1 MFFPRI
7 FHILDYSYS
16 IYCKQPILLIMYKI
30 IVLTIVCFT
39 IVNANLQDDIQNKAS
54 EALKQGEALKV

>member
-1 MFFPRI
+1 
-7 FHILDYSYS
+7 
-16 IYCKQPILLIMYKI
+16 MYKI